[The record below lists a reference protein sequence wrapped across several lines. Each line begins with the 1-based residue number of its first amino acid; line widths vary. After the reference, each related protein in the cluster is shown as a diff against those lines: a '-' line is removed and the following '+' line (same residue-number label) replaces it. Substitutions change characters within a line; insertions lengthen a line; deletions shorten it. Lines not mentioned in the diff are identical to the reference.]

1 MTNAE
6 YTYEMTEVVRGI
18 ISSDLFSADEK
29 MAEIHKMTQSLNKRW
44 ESKLNS
50 LK

>member
-6 YTYEMTEVVRGI
+6 YTYEMTETVRGI

-29 MAEIHKMTQSLNKRW
+29 MAEIHRMTKALNERW
-44 ESKLNS
+44 ESKVNS